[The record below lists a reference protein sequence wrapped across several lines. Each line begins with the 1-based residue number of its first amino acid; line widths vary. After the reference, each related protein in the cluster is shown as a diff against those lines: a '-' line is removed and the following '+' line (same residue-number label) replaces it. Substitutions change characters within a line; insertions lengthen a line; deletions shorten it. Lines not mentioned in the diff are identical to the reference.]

1 MLGRVKGL
9 HPFPA
14 SQTDPGPRSVRIK
27 DFPHR
32 SNVLTANRV
41 FASSWRSH
49 SGS

>member
-9 HPFPA
+9 DPFPA
-14 SQTDPGPRSVRIK
+14 SSGPRSVRIK

-32 SNVLTANRV
+32 SNVLTANRA

>member
-1 MLGRVKGL
+1 MLGRAKGL

-14 SQTDPGPRSVRIK
+14 SQTAPGPAVRIK

-32 SNVLTANRV
+32 SNVLTANRL